1 MEQIGLYM
9 LSKKNIAG
17 NKRMEVCL
25 KCCSIRSEFE
35 LIGGEMGNKE
45 EETDA
50 YYEALYREWEEED
63 NAAYRAW
70 EKRMYKK
77 YSVEK
82 SHKKEAE

>member
-1 MEQIGLYM
+1 
-9 LSKKNIAG
+9 
-17 NKRMEVCL
+17 
-25 KCCSIRSEFE
+25 
-35 LIGGEMGNKE
+35 MGNKE